1 MSMAD
6 RGTPRLRPPV
16 NAVTFPLPPTH
27 HNEQGTIMATAA
39 PQRFKQIPPE
49 NLTPEQ
55 AALADAIRSGPRGTI
70 KNSAAARPGPLGGPF
85 NVLLRS
91 PGVGHIIQSL
101 GAEIRFRS
109 SIPPKL
115 NELAIITTARHWS
128 CQYEWFAHHRLALEA
143 GLDPAIGEDIAQG
156 RRPRKMSPDEAIV
169 YDFSRELH
177 DTHGVSDATCKAAL
191 ARFGERGVMDL
202 IAVNGYYVLI
212 SMTLNVDRTP
222 LPGGAA
228 PPLPPLKRMANGG
241 RRMAKGRRKS
251 RPKGGRRKAK
261 GRKR

>member
-1 MSMAD
+1 
-6 RGTPRLRPPV
+6 
-16 NAVTFPLPPTH
+16 
-27 HNEQGTIMATAA
+27 MATAA
-39 PQRFKQIPPE
+39 SQRFKQIPPE

-55 AALADAIRSGPRGTI
+55 AALADAIRSGPRAAI
-70 KNSAAARPGPLGGPF
+70 KNSSAAKPGPLGGPF

-177 DTHGVSDATCKAAL
+177 QTQGVSDATYKAAL
-191 ARFGERGVMDL
+191 ERFGERGVMDL
-202 IAVNGYYVLI
+202 IAVNGYYVLV

-222 LPGGAA
+222 LPGGAP
-228 PPLPPLKRMANGG
+228 PPLPRL
-241 RRMAKGRRKS
+241 RRKS
-251 RPKGGRRKAK
+251 EVRRQKAEPKKRKAK
-261 GRKR
+261 RKARSRMR

>member
-1 MSMAD
+1 
-6 RGTPRLRPPV
+6 
-16 NAVTFPLPPTH
+16 
-27 HNEQGTIMATAA
+27 MATAA
-39 PQRFKQIPPE
+39 SQRFKQIPPE

-55 AALADAIRSGPRGTI
+55 AALADAIRSGPRAAI
-70 KNSAAARPGPLGGPF
+70 KNSSAAKPGPLGGPF

-156 RRPRKMSPDEAIV
+156 RRPGRMSPDEAIV

-177 DTHGVSDATCKAAL
+177 QTQGVSDATYTAAL
-191 ARFGERGVMDL
+191 ERFGERGVMDL
-202 IAVNGYYVLI
+202 IAVNGYYVLV

-222 LPGGAA
+222 LPGGAP
-228 PPLPPLKRMANGG
+228 PPLPRLRRMSGG
-241 RRMAKGRRKS
+241 RRQKAE
-251 RPKGGRRKAK
+251 PKKRKAK
-261 GRKR
+261 RKARSRKR

>member
-1 MSMAD
+1 
-6 RGTPRLRPPV
+6 
-16 NAVTFPLPPTH
+16 
-27 HNEQGTIMATAA
+27 MATAA
-39 PQRFKQIPPE
+39 PQRFKQIAPE

-55 AALADAIRSGPRGTI
+55 AALADAIRSGPRSAI
-70 KNSAAARPGPLGGPF
+70 KSSSAAKPGPLGGPF

-109 SIPPKL
+109 SLPSKL

-169 YDFSRELH
+169 YNFSRELH
-177 DTHGVSDATCKAAL
+177 ETQGVSDATYKAAL
-191 ARFGERGVMDL
+191 DRFGERGVMDL
-202 IAVNGYYVLI
+202 IAVNGYYVLV

-222 LPGGAA
+222 LPGGA
-228 PPLPPLKRMANGG
+228 PLPLPPLGQHSKGGKRKPAREG
-241 RRMAKGRRKS
+241 KS
-251 RPKGGRRKAK
+251 RSRTVRGKAQ